1 MKLNELSPAAG
12 STKEAY
18 RKGRGSGSGN
28 GKTAGRGHK
37 GQKAR
42 SGGGTRIGF
51 EGGQMPLARRIP
63 KRGFN
68 NIFAKPLEIINLT
81 SLDKFEDGDIV
92 TAEALLAKGI
102 LSKCE
107 YGYKVLGNGKV
118 TKKVT
123 VQAAAFS
130 QAAKEAIEA
139 AGGKAEVVKVI
150 QTIKKA
156 WGIPELRKKIIF
168 TALILLIFRIGNAIP
183 VPYVNTDLLKS
194 YLEGMST
201 TVLGLYNV
209 MSGGAFAQATVFAL
223 GVQPYINSSII
234 IQLLTIAIPALERL
248 ARDGGEE
255 GKKKIQSITRYA
267 TVAIAIL
274 QGWGYYMLMKNYG
287 ILTEKSFWVAL
298 VMIAS
303 FIAGSS
309 FVMWMGEQIT
319 EFGIG
324 NGISIILFAGIL
336 SRVPSM
342 VSSMISGLRAGTL
355 AWWAA
360 VLVVLGILAL
370 IVLITWVNGAERRIP
385 VQYAKRQ
392 VGRKMY
398 GGQASTLPMK
408 VNMSGVLPIIF
419 AQSIAM
425 IPSTI
430 AAFCKQPAE
439 GTFWYGFLNAIDT
452 KSVLYMIFY
461 FLMIIAFSYFYATI
475 QFNPVE
481 ISNNLKKNGGFIP
494 GFRPGKPTTDF
505 IKKVLNKVTL
515 FGAIYLGVVAILP
528 LLIGKIVGNSSLSI
542 GGTSVIIV
550 VGVALE
556 TVQALESQ
564 MLMRQYKG
572 FLE

>member
-1 MKLNELSPAAG
+1 M
-12 STKEAY
+12 
-18 RKGRGSGSGN
+18 
-28 GKTAGRGHK
+28 
-37 GQKAR
+37 
-42 SGGGTRIGF
+42 
-51 EGGQMPLARRIP
+51 
-63 KRGFN
+63 
-68 NIFAKPLEIINLT
+68 
-81 SLDKFEDGDIV
+81 
-92 TAEALLAKGI
+92 
-102 LSKCE
+102 
-107 YGYKVLGNGKV
+107 
-118 TKKVT
+118 
-123 VQAAAFS
+123 
-130 QAAKEAIEA
+130 
-139 AGGKAEVVKVI
+139 I
-150 QTIKKA
+150 QTIRKA

-183 VPYVNTDLLKS
+183 VPYVDTGLLKD
-194 YLEGMST
+194 YIDQLST

-209 MSGGAFAQATVFAL
+209 MSGGAFAEATVFAL

-234 IQLLTIAIPALERL
+234 IQLLTIAIPALERM

-274 QGWGYYMLMKNYG
+274 QGWGYYMLMKNYN
-287 ILTEKSFWVAL
+287 ILGDHTGVWPAL
-298 VMIAS
+298 VIIAS

-342 VSSMISGLRAGTL
+342 VSSMISGIQAGTL

-360 VLVVLGILAL
+360 VLVVVGMLAL

-430 AAFCKQPAE
+430 GAFFKKPAE

-461 FLMIIAFSYFYATI
+461 FLMIIGFSYFYSTI
-475 QFNPVE
+475 QFNPIE

-494 GFRPGKPTTDF
+494 GFRPGKPTADF

-515 FGAIYLGVVAILP
+515 FGAIYLGIVAILP
-528 LLIGKIVGNSSLSI
+528 LIISKVVDNASLSI

>member
-1 MKLNELSPAAG
+1 M
-12 STKEAY
+12 
-18 RKGRGSGSGN
+18 
-28 GKTAGRGHK
+28 
-37 GQKAR
+37 
-42 SGGGTRIGF
+42 
-51 EGGQMPLARRIP
+51 
-63 KRGFN
+63 
-68 NIFAKPLEIINLT
+68 
-81 SLDKFEDGDIV
+81 
-92 TAEALLAKGI
+92 
-102 LSKCE
+102 
-107 YGYKVLGNGKV
+107 
-118 TKKVT
+118 
-123 VQAAAFS
+123 
-130 QAAKEAIEA
+130 
-139 AGGKAEVVKVI
+139 I
-150 QTIKKA
+150 QTIRKA

-183 VPYVNTDLLKS
+183 VPYVDTGLLNDYIKQ
-194 YLEGMST
+194 LST

-209 MSGGAFAQATVFAL
+209 MSGGAFAEATVFAL

-248 ARDGGEE
+248 AREGGEE

-287 ILTEKSFWVAL
+287 ILTNTGVWAAL
-298 VMIAS
+298 VIIAS

-336 SRVPSM
+336 SRVPAM
-342 VSSMISGLRAGTL
+342 VSSMVSGLKAGTL
-355 AWWAA
+355 VWWAA
-360 VLVVLGILAL
+360 VLVVIGILAL

-461 FLMIIAFSYFYATI
+461 FLMIIGFSYFYSTI
-475 QFNPVE
+475 QFNPIE

-494 GFRPGKPTTDF
+494 GFRPGKPTADF

-515 FGAIYLGVVAILP
+515 FGAIYLGIVAILP
-528 LLIGKIVGNSSLSI
+528 LIIGKVVNVSALSI

>member
-1 MKLNELSPAAG
+1 M
-12 STKEAY
+12 
-18 RKGRGSGSGN
+18 
-28 GKTAGRGHK
+28 
-37 GQKAR
+37 
-42 SGGGTRIGF
+42 
-51 EGGQMPLARRIP
+51 
-63 KRGFN
+63 
-68 NIFAKPLEIINLT
+68 
-81 SLDKFEDGDIV
+81 
-92 TAEALLAKGI
+92 
-102 LSKCE
+102 
-107 YGYKVLGNGKV
+107 
-118 TKKVT
+118 
-123 VQAAAFS
+123 
-130 QAAKEAIEA
+130 
-139 AGGKAEVVKVI
+139 I
-150 QTIKKA
+150 QTIRKA

-183 VPYVNTDLLKS
+183 VPYVDTTLLND
-194 YLEGMST
+194 YINQLST

-209 MSGGAFAQATVFAL
+209 MSGGAFAEATVFAL

-298 VMIAS
+298 VIIAS

-430 AAFCKQPAE
+430 AAFCKQPE
-439 GTFWYGFLNAIDT
+439 KGTFWYSFLNAIDT

-461 FLMIIAFSYFYATI
+461 FVMIIGFSYFYSTI
-475 QFNPVE
+475 QFNPIE

-494 GFRPGKPTTDF
+494 GFRPGKPTADF

-515 FGAIYLGVVAILP
+515 FGAIYLGIVAILP
-528 LLIGKIVGNSSLSI
+528 LIIGKAVNNAALSI

>member
-1 MKLNELSPAAG
+1 M
-12 STKEAY
+12 
-18 RKGRGSGSGN
+18 
-28 GKTAGRGHK
+28 
-37 GQKAR
+37 
-42 SGGGTRIGF
+42 
-51 EGGQMPLARRIP
+51 
-63 KRGFN
+63 
-68 NIFAKPLEIINLT
+68 
-81 SLDKFEDGDIV
+81 
-92 TAEALLAKGI
+92 
-102 LSKCE
+102 
-107 YGYKVLGNGKV
+107 
-118 TKKVT
+118 
-123 VQAAAFS
+123 
-130 QAAKEAIEA
+130 
-139 AGGKAEVVKVI
+139 I

-183 VPYVNTDLLKS
+183 VPYVNTDLLSS

-267 TVAIAIL
+267 
-274 QGWGYYMLMKNYG
+274 
-287 ILTEKSFWVAL
+287 WVAL
-298 VMIAS
+298 VIIAS

-461 FLMIIAFSYFYATI
+461 FLMIRPENKRKKQAEEMRS
-475 QFNPVE
+475 
-481 ISNNLKKNGGFIP
+481 SLKKGDWLTTIGGVY
-494 GFRPGKPTTDF
+494 GR
-505 IKKVLNKVTL
+505 
-515 FGAIYLGVVAILP
+515 VVAITDRTVVIETSEDRVRVEFLKSA
-528 LLIGKIVGNSSLSI
+528 IGQVGTLDEQAAAQQRPAKKAKKEEAAEETPAVEEK
-542 GGTSVIIV
+542 TSDEVTE
-550 VGVALE
+550 APAE
-556 TVQALESQ
+556 ADKTDAE
-564 MLMRQYKG
+564 
-572 FLE
+572 

>member
-1 MKLNELSPAAG
+1 M
-12 STKEAY
+12 
-18 RKGRGSGSGN
+18 
-28 GKTAGRGHK
+28 
-37 GQKAR
+37 
-42 SGGGTRIGF
+42 
-51 EGGQMPLARRIP
+51 
-63 KRGFN
+63 
-68 NIFAKPLEIINLT
+68 
-81 SLDKFEDGDIV
+81 
-92 TAEALLAKGI
+92 
-102 LSKCE
+102 
-107 YGYKVLGNGKV
+107 
-118 TKKVT
+118 
-123 VQAAAFS
+123 
-130 QAAKEAIEA
+130 
-139 AGGKAEVVKVI
+139 I
-150 QTIKKA
+150 QTIRKA

-168 TALILLIFRIGNAIP
+168 TLLILLIFRLGNAIM
-183 VPYVNTDLLKS
+183 VPYINTDALK
-194 YLEGMST
+194 LQMDLWGT
-201 TVLGLYNV
+201 GLLGLYNV
-209 MSGGAFAQATVFAL
+209 MSGGAFGTATVFAL
-223 GVQPYINSSII
+223 SIQPYINSSII
-234 IQLLTIAIPALERL
+234 IQLLTVTIPALERL

-298 VMIAS
+298 VIIAS

>member
-1 MKLNELSPAAG
+1 M
-12 STKEAY
+12 
-18 RKGRGSGSGN
+18 
-28 GKTAGRGHK
+28 
-37 GQKAR
+37 
-42 SGGGTRIGF
+42 
-51 EGGQMPLARRIP
+51 
-63 KRGFN
+63 
-68 NIFAKPLEIINLT
+68 
-81 SLDKFEDGDIV
+81 
-92 TAEALLAKGI
+92 
-102 LSKCE
+102 
-107 YGYKVLGNGKV
+107 
-118 TKKVT
+118 
-123 VQAAAFS
+123 
-130 QAAKEAIEA
+130 
-139 AGGKAEVVKVI
+139 I

-156 WGIPELRKKIIF
+156 WGIPELRKKIVF

-183 VPYVNTDLLKS
+183 VPWVDTKLLS
-194 YLEGMST
+194 DYLSSMST
-201 TVLGLYNV
+201 TVLGLYDV

-248 ARDGGEE
+248 AREGGEE

-274 QGWGYYMLMKNYG
+274 QGWGYYALMKSAN
-287 ILTEKSFWVAL
+287 ILTGTGFWPAL
-298 VMIAS
+298 VIIVS

-342 VSSMISGLRAGTL
+342 VSSMSISLRSGAMQ
-355 AWWAA
+355 WWHA
-360 VLVVLGILAL
+360 VLVVIGILAL

-425 IPSTI
+425 IIPPV
-430 AAFCKQPAE
+430 AAFLPAPE
-439 GTFWYGFLNAIDT
+439 KGTFAYSLVNAVDS
-452 KSVLYMIFY
+452 KSVLYMIIY
-461 FLMIIAFSYFYATI
+461 FLMIIAFSYFYATN
-475 QFNPVE
+475 QFNPIE

-494 GFRPGKPTTDF
+494 GFRPGKPTADF

-515 FGAIYLGVVAILP
+515 FGAIYLGIVAILP
-528 LLIGKIVGNSSLSI
+528 LLIGKIVNVAALSI

>member
-1 MKLNELSPAAG
+1 M
-12 STKEAY
+12 
-18 RKGRGSGSGN
+18 
-28 GKTAGRGHK
+28 
-37 GQKAR
+37 
-42 SGGGTRIGF
+42 
-51 EGGQMPLARRIP
+51 
-63 KRGFN
+63 
-68 NIFAKPLEIINLT
+68 
-81 SLDKFEDGDIV
+81 
-92 TAEALLAKGI
+92 
-102 LSKCE
+102 
-107 YGYKVLGNGKV
+107 
-118 TKKVT
+118 
-123 VQAAAFS
+123 
-130 QAAKEAIEA
+130 
-139 AGGKAEVVKVI
+139 I
-150 QTIKKA
+150 QTIRKA

-183 VPYVNTDLLKS
+183 VPYVDTTLLND
-194 YLEGMST
+194 YINQLST

-209 MSGGAFAQATVFAL
+209 MSGGAFAEATVFAL

-287 ILTEKSFWVAL
+287 ILTNTGVWAAL
-298 VMIAS
+298 VIIAS

-336 SRVPSM
+336 SRVPAM
-342 VSSMISGLRAGTL
+342 VSSMISGLQTGSL
-355 AWWAA
+355 QWWAA
-360 VLVVLGILAL
+360 VLVVIGILAL

-408 VNMSGVLPIIF
+408 VNMSGVLPLIF

-430 AAFCKQPAE
+430 AAFCKQPE
-439 GTFWYGFLNAIDT
+439 KGTFWYSFLNAIDT

-461 FLMIIAFSYFYATI
+461 FVMIIGFSYFYSTI
-475 QFNPVE
+475 QFNPIE

-494 GFRPGKPTTDF
+494 GFRPGKPTADF

-515 FGAIYLGVVAILP
+515 FGAIYLGIVAILP
-528 LLIGKIVGNSSLSI
+528 LIIGKAVNNAALSI